1 MKHLKQEIF
10 VFLSFLS
17 QVNFTK
23 NRSYDQKVK
32 LENKTKV
39 NDISKLMFKVEKY
52 NLWLDAQWKDG
63 FLVDVDVKMLSHTN
77 YIHGLVL
84 LVIK

>member
-1 MKHLKQEIF
+1 MK
-10 VFLSFLS
+10 
-17 QVNFTK
+17 T
-23 NRSYDQKVK
+23 
-32 LENKTKV
+32 KTKV
-39 NDISKLMFKVEKY
+39 NDISKLMYKVEKY